1 MKALRRSLR
10 TFIMS
15 VCALSLVVLFVV
27 ACGGDDDKTPE
38 TTKIP
43 FGGEAYLTDDAGGY
57 QYPLFQDG
65 AVFYRNDSGIQQ
77 YNIDNGNL
85 STIKESAGADVMARG
100 TVLLQGSSVAWQH
113 SPTTLKIYNMNTD
126 QVKTIAPIPN
136 PMMPNMCISGDNIVF
151 MAKNKRMYM
160 YDILS
165 QQGNYVMPYIST
177 DSKQS
182 EHFACYGQ
190 KFAVGTDDGTLLI
203 ADWVQSGSLIS
214 IPEESR
220 VEIAANG
227 VIKQMTMNDTY
238 VAYVTDSND
247 IYIVALADTSQAV
260 RVANRKSPADGAT
273 QIDDLLL
280 QGNYLVWSDDGFG
293 YYTVFYA
300 DLTSNLG
307 QGFQQSQM
315 TNDSRD
321 QKHPTINPA
330 TGIMYWSDWLNGDD
344 QPPVLYRGEI

>member
-1 MKALRRSLR
+1 MKALQRSLR
-10 TFIMS
+10 TFIIS
-15 VCALSLVVLFVV
+15 VCALSLVVLFVA
-27 ACGGDDDKTPE
+27 ACGGGDDKEPE
-38 TTKIP
+38 VTKIP

-57 QYPLFQDG
+57 QYPLYQD
-65 AVFYRNDSGIQQ
+65 AVIFYRNADGIQM
-77 YNIDNGNL
+77 YNISSGSL
-85 STIKESAGADVMARG
+85 STVKESAGADVMQRG
-100 TVLLQGSSVAWQH
+100 TVLVQGSSVAWQH

-126 QVKTIAPIPN
+126 QTKTIAPIPN

-165 QQGNYVMPYIST
+165 QQGTYVMPYIST
-177 DSKQS
+177 DTKQA
-182 EHFACYGQ
+182 EHFACYSQ

-203 ADWVQSGSLIS
+203 ADWEKAGSLVS

-220 VEIAANG
+220 IEIAANG
-227 VIKQMTMNDTY
+227 VIQQMTMNDKY
-238 VAYVTDSND
+238 VAYVTDRNA
-247 IYIVALADTSQAV
+247 IYIVSLTDTSQAI
-260 RVANRKSPADGAT
+260 RVANRKSPAEGAT
-273 QIDDLLL
+273 QIYDLLL
-280 QGNYLVWSDDGFG
+280 QEDYLVWSDDGFG

-307 QGFQQSQM
+307 QGFKQSQM

-330 TGIMYWSDWLNGDD
+330 TGIMYWSDWMNGDD